1 VEPDRPQR
9 IDRLTPLADVLGR
22 LDALVEP
29 VAPRSAELS
38 AARGWTL
45 AEDVVVASP
54 IPLAARALRD
64 GWAVSS
70 DLTIDAGGYT
80 PVPLP
85 FALRLD
91 AGEPL
96 PNGADAVAPLDA
108 VAIRDGVADALAP
121 VSPGEGVLPTA
132 VDGAPGATFLP
143 AGRRLGGVE
152 IALLTSA
159 GIAAVSARAPRLRLV
174 HAGPAGDAVI
184 EAAIGY
190 LADAVQSQGGVA
202 VIAAQEDLAQA
213 LAAPD
218 VDAIIVVGGT
228 GSGRR
233 DITVHT
239 LASVGAV
246 LVHGVALL
254 PGETTALGTVG
265 ARPVLALPG
274 RLDAALAVWHVLG
287 RAMLA
292 RLAGTRETL
301 PMRTARLTHKLSSPV
316 GLSELVPVR
325 CEGLSATPIAS
336 GYVPLVALAQA
347 NGWVLIGADS
357 EGYPAQSEVVIRPW
371 P

>member
-1 VEPDRPQR
+1 VETDRPQR
-9 IDRLTPLADVLGR
+9 IDRLTPLADVLAR

-29 VAPRSAELS
+29 VAPRSVDLS
-38 AARGWTL
+38 AARGRIL
-45 AEDVVVASP
+45 AEDIVIASP
-54 IPLAARALRD
+54 IPPTARALRD
-64 GWAVSS
+64 GWAVAS
-70 DLTIDAGGYT
+70 DLTIDASGYA
-80 PVPLP
+80 PAPLP

-91 AGEPL
+91 VGEPL
-96 PNGADAVAPLDA
+96 PDGADAVAPLDA
-108 VAIRDGVADALAP
+108 VAIRDGAAHALAP
-121 VSPGEGVLPTA
+121 VGPGEGVLPA
-132 VDGAPGATFLP
+132 AADGAPGATFLP
-143 AGRRLGGVE
+143 AGRPVGAVE
-152 IALLTSA
+152 IALLTA
-159 GIAAVSARAPRLRLV
+159 IGVAAVSVCAPRLRLV
-174 HAGPAGDAVI
+174 RTGPAGDPVIDAAVR
-184 EAAIGY
+184 Y
-190 LADAVQSQGGVA
+190 LADAVESQGGVA

-213 LAAPD
+213 LAAAD

-228 GSGRR
+228 GCGRR
-233 DITVHT
+233 DVTVRT

-292 RLAGTRETL
+292 RLGGTQETL
-301 PMRTARLTHKLSSPV
+301 SVRTARLTHKLSSPV

-325 CEGLSATPIAS
+325 CEGLAATPIAS
-336 GYVPLVALAQA
+336 GYVPLPALAQA
-347 NGWVLIGADS
+347 NGWVLIGAES

>member
-9 IDRLTPLADVLGR
+9 IERLTPLADVLAR

-29 VAPRSAELS
+29 VAPRSADL
-38 AARGWTL
+38 AAAHGRTL

-54 IPLAARALRD
+54 IPPAARALRD

-70 DLTIDAGGYT
+70 DLTIDASGYA
-80 PVPLP
+80 PAPLP

-91 AGEPL
+91 TGEPL
-96 PNGADAVAPLDA
+96 PNGADALAPLDA
-108 VAIRDGVADALAP
+108 VTLRGDAAYALAP
-121 VSPGEGVLPTA
+121 VSPGEGVLPA
-132 VDGAPGATFLP
+132 AGDGAAGATLLA
-143 AGRRLGGVE
+143 AGRRVGGVE
-152 IALLTSA
+152 IALLTAA
-159 GIAAVSARAPRLRLV
+159 GVITVSVRAPRLRLV
-174 HAGPAGDAVI
+174 RAAPAGDAVI
-184 EAAIGY
+184 DAAVGY
-190 LADAVQSQGGVA
+190 VADAVESQGGA
-202 VIAAQEDLAQA
+202 VVNAAQEDLAHA
-213 LAAPD
+213 LAGAD
-218 VDAIIVVGGT
+218 VDAIVVLGGT

-233 DITVHT
+233 DVTVRT
-239 LASVGAV
+239 IESVGAL

-274 RLDAALAVWHVLG
+274 RLDAALAAWHVLG
-287 RAMLA
+287 RRMLA
-292 RLAGTRETL
+292 RLAGNPEPP

-325 CEGLSATPIAS
+325 CAGGSATPIAS
-336 GYVPLVALAQA
+336 GYVPLAALAQA

-357 EGYPAQSEVVIRPW
+357 EGYLAQSEVVVRPW